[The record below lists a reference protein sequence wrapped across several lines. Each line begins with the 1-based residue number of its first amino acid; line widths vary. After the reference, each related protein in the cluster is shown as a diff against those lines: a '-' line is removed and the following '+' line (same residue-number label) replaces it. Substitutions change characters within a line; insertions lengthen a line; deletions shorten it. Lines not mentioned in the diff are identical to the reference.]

1 VLFGVRMATTTLS
14 VVQVYT
20 DGSCFKNPGPGGWA
34 FVVVHDDHI
43 DSFTGG
49 ELYTT
54 NNRME
59 LRAVIEALHVLK
71 LCTGVI
77 EVYTD
82 SLWVLNCAQRL
93 WKRNANLDM
102 WSEYDSVASGKTLNW
117 KWVRGHSGN
126 KYNELVDK
134 LARKKAEFYNNIY

>member
-1 VLFGVRMATTTLS
+1 
-14 VVQVYT
+14 
-20 DGSCFKNPGPGGWA
+20 
-34 FVVVHDDHI
+34 
-43 DSFTGG
+43 
-49 ELYTT
+49 
-54 NNRME
+54 ME